1 MANCFDQAI
10 GEKEDGLMA
19 KQSMEERLTSLEKQS
34 AARLTSLEQEVKEL
48 KAELAKR
55 RTLEGLRTDVQELQV
70 RYGAHEEY
78 VTERLN
84 DFEAHMTEQMN
95 ELKGNVQEVRAGQ
108 QGLQAGQ
115 EQILAIL
122 TGKAKTND

>member
-1 MANCFDQAI
+1 MAQQNI
-10 GEKEDGLMA
+10 
-19 KQSMEERLTSLEKQS
+19 EERLASLEKD
-34 AARLTSLEQEVKEL
+34 AARLASLEKEVREL
-48 KAELAKR
+48 KQELAKR

-84 DFEAHMTEQMN
+84 DFEAHITTRMDVLEQNLTTSQQALTNTVQGLQASQMT
-95 ELKGNVQEVRAGQ
+95 
-108 QGLQAGQ
+108 LQAGQ

-122 TGKAKTND
+122 TGRAKTND